1 MSVLPEQLARL
12 LLAPIGRERVED
24 QRASHQVEILHDG
37 KLANVSITRS
47 MVDLFF
53 KCTGT
58 LFYVFTPEESTKLF
72 QAVYATSDVVAKS
85 SIGALYS
92 LVCVASQYDDLQID
106 PALRQSYYETA
117 KFYLED
123 CIEEDVLLGMQT
135 LCCLAMYCTMD
146 KRLTAWT
153 WVCQCFPA
161 ISSPMG
167 ESSKLLIFVQ

>member
-12 LLAPIGRERVED
+12 LLAPIGRERLED

-37 KLANVSITRS
+37 KLANVSVTQS
-47 MVDLFF
+47 LVELFF

-58 LFYVFTPEESTKLF
+58 LFYIFTPEESSKLF
-72 QAVYATSDVVAKS
+72 QSVYANKGVVKKS
-85 SIGALYS
+85 SMGALYS

-106 PALRQSYYETA
+106 NALRLSYYETA
-117 KFYLED
+117 KFYSND

-153 WVCQCFPA
+153 WVGRCFFSVFLGA
-161 ISSPMG
+161 RR
-167 ESSKLLIFVQ
+167 